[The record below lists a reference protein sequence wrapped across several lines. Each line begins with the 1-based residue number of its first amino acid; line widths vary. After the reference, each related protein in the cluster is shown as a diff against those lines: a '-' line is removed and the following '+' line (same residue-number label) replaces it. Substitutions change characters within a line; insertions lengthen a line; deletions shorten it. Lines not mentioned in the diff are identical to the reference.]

1 MHSLVLDNSVAMR
14 WCFKDGSDSDLI
26 YAEKILDH
34 LSSTVFLV
42 PNLWHLEAANVLAR
56 AYRREWLTRL
66 KMHEFLDLV
75 SQLPLKVDQETAKKA
90 MTETLSLANE
100 HNLSVYDAAYLE
112 LALRHRAPLATL
124 DIDLKKAASK
134 VNVDI
139 FNS

>member
-1 MHSLVLDNSVAMR
+1 M
-14 WCFKDGSDSDLI
+14 
-26 YAEKILDH
+26 Y
-34 LSSTVFLV
+34 
-42 PNLWHLEAANVLAR
+42 
-56 AYRREWLTRL
+56 
-66 KMHEFLDLV
+66 EFLDLV

-112 LALRHRAPLATL
+112 LALRYRAPL

>member
-1 MHSLVLDNSVAMR
+1 MR

-75 SQLPLKVDQETAKKA
+75 SQLPLKVDQETAKKT
-90 MTETLSLANE
+90 MTE
-100 HNLSVYDAAYLE
+100 
-112 LALRHRAPLATL
+112 
-124 DIDLKKAASK
+124 
-134 VNVDI
+134 
-139 FNS
+139 